1 MVLEEIKKGIDAAKS
16 CTGVS
21 ILILLKTAHM
31 NTLHHLTPGREV
43 QERRAEQGYYQTHFL
58 YLFLCV
64 SIQDNQLRIWGV
76 LLQYCTKQ

>member
-43 QERRAEQGYYQTHFL
+43 QERRAEQGY
-58 YLFLCV
+58 
-64 SIQDNQLRIWGV
+64 
-76 LLQYCTKQ
+76 